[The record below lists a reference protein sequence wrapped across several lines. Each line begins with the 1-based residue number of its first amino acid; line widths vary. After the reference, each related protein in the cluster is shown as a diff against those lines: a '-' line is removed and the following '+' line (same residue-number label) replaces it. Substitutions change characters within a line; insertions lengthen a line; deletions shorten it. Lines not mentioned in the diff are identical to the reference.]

1 VNELTVETVA
11 AAAGLP
17 TATVARYVDALV
29 LAPDA
34 SGHFAPAD
42 VARARLV
49 SSLIEAGLP
58 LERLAA
64 AIADGM
70 LSLEYVDSLMPNP
83 VRMVP
88 LPDDDD
94 FLRFSRMFEPIL
106 GRPRLPGEPIREDDL
121 AILRVA
127 ADAAALGAPEERVVQ
142 IIRAIARTAA
152 HLVALQR
159 DWVDELLLAPA
170 VAETGSIVK
179 ALEVTA
185 RDRAMYRDLG
195 RRSTFL
201 LLDRF
206 VDDAVL
212 GNLVQLMEHALVE
225 GGWSGDTGPPAAIVF
240 IDVSEYSRRSE
251 ASGDRAAA
259 EQALL
264 LLDLVEDLTGRHGGR
279 LVKSLGDGAMVHV
292 PLVEEAVLLAL
303 DAVAEAPARGLW
315 PLHVGVNAGPMV
327 RLDADFYGSAV
338 NVAARVAGQAP
349 ADEVLVT
356 QTVVD
361 LVGDQ
366 VPVEFDLVGS
376 ARLKNVSEPVTLYR
390 ARRHDNVA
398 QTSAKERPRRLI
410 GE

>member
-1 VNELTVETVA
+1 VNELNVEAVA

-17 TATVARYVDALV
+17 TDTVARYVDAGA
-29 LAPDA
+29 LAPDGA
-34 SGHFAPAD
+34 GHLTPAD
-42 VARARLV
+42 IARARLV
-49 SSLIEAGLP
+49 SSLVEAGLP
-58 LERLAA
+58 IEGLAT
-64 AIADGM
+64 AIADGT
-70 LSLEYVDSLMPNP
+70 LSLEYVDHLMPDP

-94 FLRFSRMFEPIL
+94 ILRFGRMLEPIL
-106 GRPRLPGEPIREDDL
+106 GRSRRPGEPVRADDL

-127 ADAAALGAPEERVVQ
+127 ADAAALGAPEERIVQ

-159 DWVDELLLAPA
+159 DWVDEILLAPA
-170 VAETGSIVK
+170 IAETGSILE

-185 RDRAMYRDLG
+185 RDRATYRDLG

-212 GNLVQLMEHALVE
+212 GNLVRLMEHALVE
-225 GGWSGDTGPPAAIVF
+225 GVGSTDTGPPAAVVF

-279 LVKSLGDGAMVHV
+279 LVKSLGDGAMVYV
-292 PLVEEAVLLAL
+292 PRIEGAVLLAL
-303 DAVAEAPARGLW
+303 DAVAEAPSRDLW

-338 NVAARVAGQAP
+338 NVAARVAGKAG

-356 QTVVD
+356 RTVVD
-361 LVGDQ
+361 LVGDRL
-366 VPVEFDLVGS
+366 PVEFDLVGR

-390 ARRHDNVA
+390 ARSRPA
-398 QTSAKERPRRLI
+398 QVV
-410 GE
+410 GHQ

>member
-1 VNELTVETVA
+1 VNELTIETVA

-17 TATVARYVDALV
+17 TDTVARYVDAGV
-29 LAPDA
+29 LTPDPA
-34 SGHFAPAD
+34 GRLAPAD
-42 VARARLV
+42 IARARLV
-49 SSLIEAGLP
+49 ASLVEAGLP

-64 AIADGM
+64 ASADGT
-70 LSLEYVDSLMPNP
+70 LSLEYVDYLMPDP

-94 FLRFSRMFEPIL
+94 LHRFSGMFEPIL
-106 GRPRLPGEPIREDDL
+106 GRPRRPGEPIREDDL
-121 AILRVA
+121 SILRVA

-142 IIRAIARTAA
+142 IVRAIARTAA

-170 VAETGSIVK
+170 VAETGSIVQ

-212 GNLVQLMEHALVE
+212 GNLVRLMEHALME
-225 GGWSGDTGPPAAIVF
+225 GGESTDTGPPAAIVF

-292 PLVEEAVLLAL
+292 PGVEGAVLLAL
-303 DAVAEAPARGLW
+303 DAVAEAPARDLW

-338 NVAARVAGQAP
+338 NVAARVAGP
-349 ADEVLVT
+349 ARADDGPVT
-356 QTVVD
+356 RTVVD
-361 LVGDQ
+361 PAGDRL
-366 VPVEFDLVGS
+366 PVQFDLVGPV
-376 ARLKNVSEPVTLYR
+376 RLKNVSEPVTLYR
-390 ARRHDNVA
+390 ARPGDNVA
-398 QTSAKERPRRLI
+398 
-410 GE
+410 